1 MDEVTRQSH
10 LRMIKS
16 MVRAF
21 RPYGLQLLVDQ
32 ATIGKSRI
40 DDLDDEAVIDLHR
53 NLERALE
60 CIQDGIT
67 FAEAGLIRPQL
78 S

>member
-1 MDEVTRQSH
+1 
-10 LRMIKS
+10 MIKS
-16 MVRAF
+16 LVKAF

-32 ATIGKSRI
+32 ATIGKLGI
-40 DDLDDEAVIDLHR
+40 NDLDDDAIIDLHR

-67 FAEAGLIRPQL
+67 FAEAGLIRAHL